1 MPGDLAGDP
10 KMRRALFIWPGRSYL
25 LPMKRVLT
33 LVVALAIVPPAA
45 TAEEEGDEGLSLM
58 ERGAQMF
65 MEGIRREM
73 EPALDDLQG
82 FARELQPALRSFL
95 QEMGPAFAEIL
106 GEIKDLSAYHPPE
119 ILPNGDI
126 ILRKKQPDEIADE
139 TPDGEIEI

>member
-1 MPGDLAGDP
+1 
-10 KMRRALFIWPGRSYL
+10 
-25 LPMKRVLT
+25 MKRVLT
-33 LVVALAIVPPAA
+33 LIVALAIVPPAA
-45 TAEEEGDEGLSLM
+45 AAEDEGDEGLTLM

-73 EPALDDLQG
+73 EPALEDLQG
-82 FARELQPALRSFL
+82 FARELQPALRGFL

-126 ILRKKQPDEIADE
+126 IMRKKQPDEIADE
-139 TPDGEIEI
+139 RPDGEIEI